1 MGNSMNGYDDRP
13 PFMEGFIAWAG
24 NLPTPIFLVLA
35 LIGAIGGFVYGVQQP
50 EHHPQYLYAIFG
62 GFIGFILIPAVAL
75 LIRFAIQCVI
85 VGLILLALY
94 YAFIKA

>member
-1 MGNSMNGYDDRP
+1 MNVRHSWKASSPGPETCRSP
-13 PFMEGFIAWAG
+13 STSSWRF
-24 NLPTPIFLVLA
+24 
-35 LIGAIGGFVYGVQQP
+35 IGAIGGFVYGIQQP

-85 VGLILLALY
+85 VGLLLLAVY
-94 YAFIKA
+94 YAFIKP